1 MDSGHDIGLCD
12 DQWCLVKTRRKRA
25 VGDALYFDVSAI
37 CYRSTVALERDA
49 DIHKW
54 IDLMF
59 VNWWQWDLVGNERS
73 RKLCGSI
80 WIGKDCFGPL
90 GVHLNSTD
98 GLGSRL
104 QVCTLLLVSL
114 VIALTKLFSDYCS
127 YSTKIMYIT
136 IFPFEDRYLL
146 SDQYL
151 GPFYRLVADR
161 MLSTACVLVPS
172 ICDMLQYTSIHPSIR
187 YLLQPLF

>member
-1 MDSGHDIGLCD
+1 MDRSNVCK
-12 DQWCLVKTRRKRA
+12 LVA
-25 VGDALYFDVSAI
+25 VGLGWQRAFEKALWV
-37 CYRSTVALERDA
+37 
-49 DIHKW
+49 
-54 IDLMF
+54 DLD
-59 VNWWQWDLVGNERS
+59 WEGLLW
-73 RKLCGSI
+73 
-80 WIGKDCFGPL
+80 PL